1 MNFAVFLAC
10 RKLPLVIGKRLNALC
25 QRPALKSPLLRWDSA
40 ERPPPPHPGQD
51 PLEGVNQGVQPR
63 RWGAGLPGCHHLAL
77 AWTGGFGL
85 SLARR
90 RCCQRCRSARPGALA
105 GRVDTDAGLF
115 EVKAAPGTGVASSA
129 ASCRAAAPGEGRLLP
144 ARMFAPG
151 TAPETPPL
159 LLVLFPLL
167 GRTVSPEPGTPSLS
181 HPARR
186 PRRVMV
192 MEIPNRPV
200 SNFESR
206 WRGGDVG
213 GTGPARWKA
222 GSFRAELLLTQPGRT
237 HVALPAA
244 ISFSRGSSAS
254 SSSSSPGQKKRR
266 GKGD

>member
-1 MNFAVFLAC
+1 M
-10 RKLPLVIGKRLNALC
+10 
-25 QRPALKSPLLRWDSA
+25 
-40 ERPPPPHPGQD
+40 
-51 PLEGVNQGVQPR
+51 EGVNQGVQPR
-63 RWGAGLPGCHHLAL
+63 RWGAGLSGCHHLAL

-90 RCCQRCRSARPGALA
+90 RCCQGALA

-115 EVKAAPGTGVASSA
+115 EVKAAPGTGVANSA

-151 TAPETPPL
+151 TAPETPPPL
-159 LLVLFPLL
+159 LLVPFPSL

-186 PRRVMV
+186 PRRV

-222 GSFRAELLLTQPGRT
+222 GSFRVELLLTQPGRT

-254 SSSSSPGQKKRR
+254 SSSSSPGQKKRQ